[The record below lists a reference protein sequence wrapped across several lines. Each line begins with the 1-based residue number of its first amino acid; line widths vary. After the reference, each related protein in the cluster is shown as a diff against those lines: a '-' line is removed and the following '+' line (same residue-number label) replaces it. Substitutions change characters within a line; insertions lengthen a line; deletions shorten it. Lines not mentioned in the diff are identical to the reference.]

1 MLNTKL
7 KRFIINVKQSWTE
20 IFNEKEFERKDM
32 IILAKNKADF
42 IMNLDIEYRLN
53 VLKDINER
61 VISRTKKE
69 LVNVKKKELLILSK
83 LEEYEKI

>member
-1 MLNTKL
+1 
-7 KRFIINVKQSWTE
+7 
-20 IFNEKEFERKDM
+20 M
-32 IILAKNKADF
+32 ILLAKNKADF

-69 LVNVKKKELLILSK
+69 LVDIKKKELLILSK
-83 LEEYEKI
+83 LEEYEK

>member
-1 MLNTKL
+1 MLNIKL
-7 KRFIINVKQSWTE
+7 KRFIINVKQAWTE
-20 IFNEKEFERKDM
+20 IFNEKEFEKKDM
-32 IILAKNKADF
+32 ILLAKNKADF

-69 LVNVKKKELLILSK
+69 LVDVKKKELLILSK
-83 LEEYEKI
+83 LEEYEK

>member
-1 MLNTKL
+1 MLNIKL
-7 KRFIINVKQSWTE
+7 KRFIINVKQAWKE

-32 IILAKNKADF
+32 ILLAKNKADF

-69 LVNVKKKELLILSK
+69 LVNIKKKELLILSK